1 MQSLSDLW
9 IAFWYKFPETRENVL
24 KNLTIVIWT
33 SRTNKDELQQKYYD
47 ELMQNSSIRQ
57 ESSNQS
63 MNGTNT
69 FDQKID
75 EIYST
80 NQVSLK
86 LHFSLVALFVII
98 LDRINFFQFYLMIY
112 VVLVLSMTFLVF
124 TQTISFYTVCM
135 RASKKL
141 HNKVNPQEACLI
153 LIL

>member
-63 MNGTNT
+63 MNGTNI
-69 FDQKID
+69 FDQEID

-98 LDRINFFQFYLMIY
+98 LDME
-112 VVLVLSMTFLVF
+112 STFSSF
-124 TQTISFYTVCM
+124 T
-135 RASKKL
+135 
-141 HNKVNPQEACLI
+141 
-153 LIL
+153 